1 MINFF
6 KKVVGK
12 DNVRGAYRCLRHF
25 TITRRCVGRIG
36 EMSINNFPCHPELVS
51 GSCHRQKCVTICTVS
66 GKEVLDKVGWAFSP
80 TMKLCW
86 GRNPNLQNV
95 ISSTSRTATHHVRGE
110 LVPAFTLAE
119 FFSPYYL
126 SPRQIA
132 FTLAEVFSPYYNSP
146 RKVAFTLAEVL
157 ITLGIIGVV
166 AAMTLPSIINNIQK
180 KDTSAR
186 LKKFYSAFNQAILL
200 STVKN
205 GPVSGWDN
213 QIRYHNS
220 EDLYNWFDKYLAPYI
235 VKLKDCRTGGANC
248 IGEYKVCNP
257 VKGTCS
263 SYDSEANS
271 RILYV
276 FADGSSISGYTGGS
290 FVEGGLTSGGIAFE
304 IGYDTNGFNKPN
316 TIGKDIFYFVFHVN
330 QEDENYISC
339 TGCINGCKDGKVSTR
354 SPRHELLD
362 ACKKEPGSCS
372 CLLMADGWEFKD
384 DYPW

>member
-1 MINFF
+1 MKPQPTLN
-6 KKVVGK
+6 
-12 DNVRGAYRCLRHF
+12 
-25 TITRRCVGRIG
+25 CVGRIWKR
-36 EMSINNFPCHPELVS
+36 SIKNSPCHPELAAPLVADEKEAYKGGCSQSIS
-51 GSCHRQKCVTICTVS
+51 GSYHRQKCVTICNVS
-66 GKEVLDKVGWAFSP
+66 GKEVLDKVGWAFSQ

-86 GRNPNLQNV
+86 GRNPNIQNV
-95 ISSTSRTATHHVRGE
+95 ISSTSRTATHHVRGD